1 MPTDEQPEREE
12 SGRMLNTEEL
22 AAERLLI
29 EESQRAPSRFAGLYE
44 RYFNRVYAFALAR
57 TGEQS
62 MAEDV
67 TSETFRRAFQNLPG
81 FQWRGVPFSS
91 WLFRIAANA
100 ASDMRAKGGRQVSLE
115 DVTDEA
121 VGSSVEMAFVEDRVH
136 LLGLL
141 ERLPGDQ
148 RRVIAL
154 RFAEGRLGREIAEA
168 MGRSEGAVKQL
179 QLRALQNLRTWIGE
193 SYD

>member
-1 MPTDEQPEREE
+1 
-12 SGRMLNTEEL
+12 
-22 AAERLLI
+22 
-29 EESQRAPSRFAGLYE
+29 
-44 RYFNRVYAFALAR
+44 
-57 TGEQS
+57 

-91 WLFRIAANA
+91 WLFRIATNT
-100 ASDMRAKGGRQVSLE
+100 ASDMRAKGGRHVPLE
-115 DVTDEA
+115 DVSEEA
-121 VGSSVEMAFVEDRVH
+121 VGSSDEMAFVEDRVH

-148 RRVIAL
+148 RRVIVL

>member
-1 MPTDEQPEREE
+1 MPTDEQPKREE
-12 SGRMLNTEEL
+12 SGRMLSPEKL

-29 EESQRAPSRFAGLYE
+29 EASQRDPSRFAGLYE

-67 TSETFRRAFQNLPG
+67 TSETFRRAFQNLPS

-100 ASDMRAKGGRQVSLE
+100 SSDMRAKRGRQVPLE
-115 DVTDEA
+115 DVSEEA
-121 VGSSVEMAFVEDRVH
+121 VGSSDEMAFVEERVH

-148 RRVIAL
+148 RRVIVL

>member
-1 MPTDEQPEREE
+1 
-12 SGRMLNTEEL
+12 
-22 AAERLLI
+22 
-29 EESQRAPSRFAGLYE
+29 
-44 RYFNRVYAFALAR
+44 
-57 TGEQS
+57 
-62 MAEDV
+62 
-67 TSETFRRAFQNLPG
+67 
-81 FQWRGVPFSS
+81 
-91 WLFRIAANA
+91 
-100 ASDMRAKGGRQVSLE
+100 MRAKGSRQVPLE
-115 DVTDEA
+115 DVSEEA
-121 VGSSVEMAFVEDRVH
+121 VGSSDEMAFVEDRVH

>member
-1 MPTDEQPEREE
+1 
-12 SGRMLNTEEL
+12 MLNTEEL

-29 EESQRAPSRFAGLYE
+29 EESQRDPSRFAGLYE
-44 RYFNRVYAFALAR
+44 RYFSRVYAFALAR

-100 ASDMRAKGGRQVSLE
+100 ASDMRAKGGRQVPLE
-115 DVTDEA
+115 DVTEEA
-121 VGSSVEMAFVEDRVH
+121 VGSSDEMAFVEDRVH

-148 RRVIAL
+148 RRVVTL
-154 RFAEGRLGREIAEA
+154 RFAEGMRGREIAEA

>member
-1 MPTDEQPEREE
+1 V
-12 SGRMLNTEEL
+12 LKTEEL
-22 AAERLLI
+22 AAERRLI
-29 EESQRAPSRFAGLYE
+29 EASQEDPSRFAGLYE
-44 RYFNRVYAFALAR
+44 RYFYRVYAFALAR

-67 TSETFRRAFQNLPG
+67 TSETFRRAFQHLPG

-100 ASDMRAKGGRQVSLE
+100 ATDMQAKGGRQVPLDKVAEQSA
-115 DVTDEA
+115 DPTN
-121 VGSSVEMAFVEDRVH
+121 EMALIEERVQ
-136 LLGLL
+136 LLELV
-141 ERLPGDQ
+141 ERLPRDQ
-148 RRVIAL
+148 RRVIVL
-154 RFAEGRLGREIAEA
+154 RFSEGRRAREIAEA
-168 MGRSEGAVKQL
+168 IGRSEGAVKQL